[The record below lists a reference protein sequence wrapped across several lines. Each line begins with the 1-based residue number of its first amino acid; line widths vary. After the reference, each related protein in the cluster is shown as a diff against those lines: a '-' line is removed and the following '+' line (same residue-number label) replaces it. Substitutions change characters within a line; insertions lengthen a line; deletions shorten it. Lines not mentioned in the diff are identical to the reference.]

1 MAKHL
6 SRLDEKNIIHVIN
19 IWPHNQKLTWEAL
32 CDEVTLII
40 GKRPTRQSLSSHS
53 LISEVF
59 NEKKVKIKRG
69 DKEIVKPANLKIAA
83 QRIKRL
89 QAEVESLTKINN
101 KLSEQFVVWQYNA
114 LLHQVTREQLERP
127 LSKKNL

>member
-53 LISEVF
+53 LIAEVF

-127 LSKKNL
+127 LTKKNI

>member
-40 GKRPTRQSLSSHS
+40 GKRPTRQSLSNHS
-53 LISEVF
+53 LIAEVF
-59 NEKKVKIKRG
+59 NAKKVKIKRG

>member
-6 SRLDEKNIIHVIN
+6 SSLDEKNIIHVIN

-40 GKRPTRQSLSSHS
+40 GKRPTRQSLSSHP
-53 LISEVF
+53 LIAEVF